1 MNPGFVDVVESVKRL
16 STEEK
21 LELKDLIDNYL
32 VEERREEILRNY
44 EASKGE
50 SGNGELT
57 FSSDMSELEAML
69 DD

>member
-44 EASKGE
+44 EASKDE
-50 SGNGELT
+50 SLRGELT
-57 FSSDMSELEAML
+57 FSSDISELEAML

>member
-44 EASKGE
+44 EASKDE
-50 SGNGELT
+50 SRRGELT
-57 FSSDMSELEAML
+57 FSSDISELEAML